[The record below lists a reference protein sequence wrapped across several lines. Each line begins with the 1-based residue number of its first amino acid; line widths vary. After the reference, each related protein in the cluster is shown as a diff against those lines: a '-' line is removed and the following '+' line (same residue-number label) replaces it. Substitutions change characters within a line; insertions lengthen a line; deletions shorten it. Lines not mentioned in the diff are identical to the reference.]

1 MSVQCGGW
9 VECGGVEVGGGWGAS
24 AGWVEVWWRWVEAA
38 SDTPTWHGAGGG
50 WWLGG
55 GAGHGP
61 RPSPRVA
68 HLHTSPPLVA
78 AGHCSLSRHLV
89 TSVLTAPLRPRSH
102 QALLRL
108 RLAEVCCWWPRGRGS
123 SRWMAG
129 CGTSSQPPSRGH
141 CTLYTVLYTV
151 QLARPLYTRGRVS
164 DSSWWLVVAGG
175 GWSAQTMSLLHS
187 ASSLLT
193 SSPHFCH
200 EPPGTGHNLIRVPC
214 RFLHKLSFYM
224 FK

>member
-1 MSVQCGGW
+1 MWRWVEAGEHQLGGW
-9 VECGGVEVGGGWGAS
+9 RYGGGV
-24 AGWVEVWWRWVEAA
+24 VEAA

-68 HLHTSPPLVA
+68 HPHPPLVA

-141 CTLYTVLYTV
+141 CTLYTVHCTLYSW
-151 QLARPLYTRGRVS
+151 PGRCTPEVGCQTPAGGW
-164 DSSWWLVVAGG
+164 WWLECPDNVI
-175 GWSAQTMSLLHS
+175 TTLSLLPAHIFS
-187 ASSLLT
+187 TLL
-193 SSPHFCH
+193 P
-200 EPPGTGHNLIRVPC
+200 
-214 RFLHKLSFYM
+214 
-224 FK
+224 

>member
-1 MSVQCGGW
+1 MWRC
-9 VECGGVEVGGGWGAS
+9 GGGWRLGS
-24 AGWVEVWWRWVEAA
+24 ISWVEVWWRC
-38 SDTPTWHGAGGG
+38 GGG
-50 WWLGG
+50 SIRHAHLARCWRWLVAGWWCWPW
-55 GAGHGP
+55 AP
-61 RPSPRVA
+61 AIPRVA
-68 HLHTSPPLVA
+68 RPHPPLVA

-164 DSSWWLVVAGG
+164 DSSWWLVVAGVPRQCHYYTQPPPC
-175 GWSAQTMSLLHS
+175 SHLLHTS
-187 ASSLLT
+187 AMS
-193 SSPHFCH
+193 H
-200 EPPGTGHNLIRVPC
+200 
-214 RFLHKLSFYM
+214 
-224 FK
+224 

>member
-1 MSVQCGGW
+1 MCPCSAAGGW
-9 VECGGVEVGGGWGAS
+9 SVEV
-24 AGWVEVWWRWVEAA
+24 WRWVEAGEHQLGG
-38 SDTPTWHGAGGG
+38 WRYGGGG
-50 WWLGG
+50 WRQHQTRPPGTVLAVAGG
-55 GAGHGP
+55 WVVVLAMGPGHP
-61 RPSPRVA
+61 LVWRT
-68 HLHTSPPLVA
+68 LTPPLVA

-141 CTLYTVLYTV
+141 CTLYTVQYTV

-164 DSSWWLVVAGG
+164 DSSWWLVVAGVPRQCHYYTQPPPC
-175 GWSAQTMSLLHS
+175 SHLLHTS
-187 ASSLLT
+187 AMSHPALAIT
-193 SSPHFCH
+193 
-200 EPPGTGHNLIRVPC
+200 
-214 RFLHKLSFYM
+214 LSGCLADSYTN
-224 FK
+224 

>member
-1 MSVQCGGW
+1 M
-9 VECGGVEVGGGWGAS
+9 GGGWGAS

-61 RPSPRVA
+61 RPSLVWRT
-68 HLHTSPPLVA
+68 LTPPLVA

-141 CTLYTVLYTV
+141 CTLYTVHCTAGQAAVHQRSGVRL
-151 QLARPLYTRGRVS
+151 QL
-164 DSSWWLVVAGG
+164 VAGG

>member
-1 MSVQCGGW
+1 M
-9 VECGGVEVGGGWGAS
+9 
-24 AGWVEVWWRWVEAA
+24 EVWWRQHQTRPPGTVLAV
-38 SDTPTWHGAGGG
+38 AGGWVVVLAMG
-50 WWLGG
+50 P
-55 GAGHGP
+55 GHP
-61 RPSPRVA
+61 LVWRT
-68 HLHTSPPLVA
+68 LTPPLVA

-141 CTLYTVLYTV
+141 CTLYTVHCTLYTGQAAV
-151 QLARPLYTRGRVS
+151 HQRSGVRLQL
-164 DSSWWLVVAGG
+164 VAGG

>member
-1 MSVQCGGW
+1 M
-9 VECGGVEVGGGWGAS
+9 GGGWGAS
-24 AGWVEVWWRWVEAA
+24 AGWVEVWWRC
-38 SDTPTWHGAGGG
+38 GGG
-50 WWLGG
+50 STRHAHLARCWRWLVAGWWCWPW
-55 GAGHGP
+55 AP
-61 RPSPRVA
+61 AIPRVA
-68 HLHTSPPLVA
+68 HPHPPLVA

-164 DSSWWLVVAGG
+164 DSSWWLVVAGVPRQCHYYTQPPPC
-175 GWSAQTMSLLHS
+175 SHLLHTS
-187 ASSLLT
+187 AMSHPALAIT
-193 SSPHFCH
+193 
-200 EPPGTGHNLIRVPC
+200 
-214 RFLHKLSFYM
+214 LSGCLADSYTN
-224 FK
+224 

>member
-1 MSVQCGGW
+1 MEVWRWVEAGEHQLGGW
-9 VECGGVEVGGGWGAS
+9 RYGGGV
-24 AGWVEVWWRWVEAA
+24 VEAA

-108 RLAEVCCWWPRGRGS
+108 RLAEVCCWCRGREDEAALGGWRDAAPAA
-123 SRWMAG
+123 SRPAAA
-129 CGTSSQPPSRGH
+129 TVH
-141 CTLYTVLYTV
+141 CTLYCTLYSW
-151 QLARPLYTRGRVS
+151 PGRCTPEVGCQTPAGGW
-164 DSSWWLVVAGG
+164 WWLECPDNVI
-175 GWSAQTMSLLHS
+175 TTLSLLPAHIFS
-187 ASSLLT
+187 TLL
-193 SSPHFCH
+193 P
-200 EPPGTGHNLIRVPC
+200 
-214 RFLHKLSFYM
+214 
-224 FK
+224 

>member
-1 MSVQCGGW
+1 M
-9 VECGGVEVGGGWGAS
+9 GGGWGAS
-24 AGWVEVWWRWVEAA
+24 AGCVEVWWRC
-38 SDTPTWHGAGGG
+38 GGG
-50 WWLGG
+50 SIRHAHLARCWRWLVAGWWCWPW
-55 GAGHGP
+55 AP
-61 RPSPRVA
+61 AIPRVA

-141 CTLYTVLYTV
+141 CTLYCTLYTV

-175 GWSAQTMSLLHS
+175 GWAQTMSLLHS